1 MFCSQRLRILNNII
15 MKRKL
20 VLFTAFVA
28 LVGIFT
34 VQAQDI
40 HNRPCIDVSGKAEM
54 FVEPDEIIL
63 SIVINEK
70 DYSKK
75 TTLEKLEKEMIK
87 SLKNMGI
94 DTKKNLTVV
103 DLSSDINHYK
113 IKKDEIKLSK
123 TYRLKT
129 SSAKEATTALLVL
142 EEVGISEINIAQI
155 KCTKIEEYKDEAR
168 VIAMK
173 DAHRKAKLL
182 TEAINQPLGKAIYIT
197 ENDFTNVR
205 TYPRLMMSKSNGVM
219 EDAVAE
225 SAVADISFEK
235 IKIESRVQIKFAL
248 E

>member
-1 MFCSQRLRILNNII
+1 

-28 LVGIFT
+28 LASIFT

-54 FVEPDEIIL
+54 FVDPDEIIL

-87 SLKNMGI
+87 SLKEIGI
-94 DTKKNLTVV
+94 NTKKNLTVV
-103 DLSSDINHYK
+103 DLSSDIHHYK
-113 IKKDEIKLSK
+113 FKKNEVKLSK

-129 SSAKEATTALLVL
+129 SSAKEATKALIAL
-142 EEVGISEINIAQI
+142 EEVGISEINIAQV
-155 KCTKIEEYKDEAR
+155 KCTKIEDYKNETRAM
-168 VIAMK
+168 AMK
-173 DAHRKAKLL
+173 DAHKKAKTL
-182 TEAINQPLGKAIYIT
+182 TDAIGQPLGKAIYIS
-197 ENDFTNVR
+197 ESDYTNVR
-205 TYPRLMMSKSNGVM
+205 NYPRLMMSKSNGVM

-225 SAVADISFEK
+225 SEIADISFEK

>member
-1 MFCSQRLRILNNII
+1 MFFSQRVRILNNMI

-28 LVGIFT
+28 LASIFT
-34 VQAQDI
+34 IQAQDI
-40 HNRPCIDVSGKAEM
+40 HSRPHIDISGKAEK
-54 FVEPDEIIL
+54 FVDPDEIIL
-63 SIVINEK
+63 NIVINEK

-75 TTLEKLEKEMIK
+75 TTLENLEKDMIK
-87 SLKNMGI
+87 ALKGVGI
-94 DTKKNLTVV
+94 DTKKDLTVV
-103 DLSSDINHYK
+103 DLSSDIHHYK
-113 IKKDEIKLSK
+113 FKKNEVKLSK

-129 SSAKEATTALLVL
+129 SSAKEATTALLAL

-225 SAVADISFEK
+225 SEIADISFEK
-235 IKIESRVQIKFAL
+235 IKIESRIQIKFAL

>member
-1 MFCSQRLRILNNII
+1 MKAKLIL
-15 MKRKL
+15 L
-20 VLFTAFVA
+20 AALVA
-28 LVGIFT
+28 LANVFCL
-34 VQAQDI
+34 QAQDI
-40 HNRPCIDVSGKAEM
+40 HSRPHVDVSGKAEK
-54 FVEPDEIIL
+54 FVDPDEIIL
-63 SIVINEK
+63 NIVINEK

-75 TTLEKLEKEMIK
+75 TTLENLEKEMIK
-87 SLKNMGI
+87 SLKSIGI
-94 DTKKNLTVV
+94 DTKKDLTVV

-113 IKKDEIKLSK
+113 FKKNEVKLSK

-129 SSAKEATTALLVL
+129 SSAKEATKALIAL
-142 EEVGISEINIAQI
+142 EKVGISEIDIAQV
-155 KCTKIEEYKDEAR
+155 KCTKIEDYKNETR
-168 VIAMK
+168 VLAMK

-205 TYPRLMMSKSNGVM
+205 TYPRLMMSKSNGIM

-225 SAVADISFEK
+225 SEIADISFEK

>member
-1 MFCSQRLRILNNII
+1 

-28 LVGIFT
+28 LASIFT
-34 VQAQDI
+34 IQAQDI

-54 FVEPDEIIL
+54 FVDPDEIIL

-87 SLKNMGI
+87 SLKEIGI
-94 DTKKNLTVV
+94 NTKKNLTVV

-129 SSAKEATTALLVL
+129 SSAKEATTALLAL
-142 EEVGISEINIAQI
+142 EEVGISEINIAQV
-155 KCTKIEEYKDEAR
+155 KCTKIEDYKDEVRAL
-168 VIAMK
+168 AMK
-173 DAHRKAKLL
+173 DAMRKAKIL
-182 TEAINQPLGKAIYIT
+182 TDAINQPLGKAIYIT
-197 ENDFTNVR
+197 ENDYTNAR
-205 TYPRLMMSKSNGVM
+205 SYPRLMMSKSNGIM
-219 EDAVAE
+219 EDAMVEEALP
-225 SAVADISFEK
+225 DIEFEK
-235 IKIESRVQIKFAL
+235 IKVESRVQVKFAL
-248 E
+248 D

>member
-1 MFCSQRLRILNNII
+1 MFFSQRVRILNNII

-28 LVGIFT
+28 LASIFT

-54 FVEPDEIIL
+54 FVDPDEIIL

-87 SLKNMGI
+87 SLKEIGI
-94 DTKKNLTVV
+94 NTKKNLTVV

-129 SSAKEATTALLVL
+129 TSAPEATTAL
-142 EEVGISEINIAQI
+142 
-155 KCTKIEEYKDEAR
+155 
-168 VIAMK
+168 
-173 DAHRKAKLL
+173 
-182 TEAINQPLGKAIYIT
+182 
-197 ENDFTNVR
+197 
-205 TYPRLMMSKSNGVM
+205 
-219 EDAVAE
+219 
-225 SAVADISFEK
+225 
-235 IKIESRVQIKFAL
+235 
-248 E
+248 

>member
-1 MFCSQRLRILNNII
+1 
-15 MKRKL
+15 
-20 VLFTAFVA
+20 
-28 LVGIFT
+28 
-34 VQAQDI
+34 
-40 HNRPCIDVSGKAEM
+40 
-54 FVEPDEIIL
+54 
-63 SIVINEK
+63 VINEK

-75 TTLEKLEKEMIK
+75 TTIENLEKNMIK
-87 SLKNMGI
+87 ALKGVGI
-94 DTKKNLTVV
+94 DTKKDLTVV
-103 DLSSDINHYK
+103 DLSSDIHHYK
-113 IKKDEIKLSK
+113 FKKNEVKLSK

-129 SSAKEATTALLVL
+129 SSAKEATKALIAL

-225 SAVADISFEK
+225 SEIADISFEK

>member
-1 MFCSQRLRILNNII
+1 MISSKALSAILRSFSSRDILN
-15 MKRKL
+15 
-20 VLFTAFVA
+20 
-28 LVGIFT
+28 
-34 VQAQDI
+34 
-40 HNRPCIDVSGKAEM
+40 DVSR
-54 FVEPDEIIL
+54 
-63 SIVINEK
+63 SI
-70 DYSKK
+70 
-75 TTLEKLEKEMIK
+75 
-87 SLKNMGI
+87 SL
-94 DTKKNLTVV
+94 DTYKPLL
-103 DLSSDINHYK
+103 DK

-129 SSAKEATTALLVL
+129 SSAQEATTALLAL
-142 EEVGISEINIAQI
+142 EEVGISEFNIAQI

-205 TYPRLMMSKSNGVM
+205 TYPRLMMSKSNGAM

-225 SAVADISFEK
+225 SEIADISFEK